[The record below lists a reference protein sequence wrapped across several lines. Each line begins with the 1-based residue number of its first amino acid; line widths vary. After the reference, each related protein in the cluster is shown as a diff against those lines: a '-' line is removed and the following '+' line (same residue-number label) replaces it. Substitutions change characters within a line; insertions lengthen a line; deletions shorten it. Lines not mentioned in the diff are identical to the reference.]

1 MIDVTDALV
10 GDLLVLS
17 SFSATDGLD
26 HPQVTTFEKYQFNI
40 ILRQTVLNNITL
52 R

>member
-1 MIDVTDALV
+1 MIDVTNALV

-26 HPQVTTFEKYQFNI
+26 HPQVTAFVKYQLNI
-40 ILRQTVLNNITL
+40 IIKIKQF
-52 R
+52 

>member
-1 MIDVTDALV
+1 MIDITNGLV
-10 GDLLVLS
+10 DDLLVLS

-26 HPQVTTFEKYQFNI
+26 QPQDTAFEKYEI
-40 ILRQTVLNNITL
+40 NITL

>member
-1 MIDVTDALV
+1 MIDIANALV

-26 HPQVTTFEKYQFNI
+26 HPQVTAFKQYQI
-40 ILRQTVLNNITL
+40 NITL

>member
-1 MIDVTDALV
+1 MIDVTYVLV

-26 HPQVTTFEKYQFNI
+26 HPQVTAFENTKL
-40 ILRQTVLNNITL
+40 ILH
-52 R
+52 

>member
-1 MIDVTDALV
+1 MIDVTNALV

-26 HPQVTTFEKYQFNI
+26 HPQVTTFVKYQ
-40 ILRQTVLNNITL
+40 LNITL

>member
-17 SFSATDGLD
+17 SFSATDDLD
-26 HPQVTTFEKYQFNI
+26 HPQVTTFEKYQ
-40 ILRQTVLNNITL
+40 LNITL

>member
-1 MIDVTDALV
+1 MIDVANALV

-17 SFSATDGLD
+17 SFSATDGLE
-26 HPQVTTFEKYQFNI
+26 HPQVTIFEKKQ
-40 ILRQTVLNNITL
+40 LNNTTL

>member
-1 MIDVTDALV
+1 MIDVTNAFV

-26 HPQVTTFEKYQFNI
+26 HPQVAAFEKYQLNF
-40 ILRQTVLNNITL
+40 ILR
-52 R
+52 

>member
-1 MIDVTDALV
+1 MIDVANAPLLV

-26 HPQVTTFEKYQFNI
+26 HPQVTAFEKYQI
-40 ILRQTVLNNITL
+40 NITL

>member
-26 HPQVTTFEKYQFNI
+26 HPQATAFEKYQFNI

>member
-17 SFSATDGLD
+17 SFFATDGLD
-26 HPQVTTFEKYQFNI
+26 HPQATAFEKYQFNV
-40 ILRQTVLNNITL
+40 ILRQIVLNNFTL

>member
-1 MIDVTDALV
+1 MIDVANALV

-26 HPQVTTFEKYQFNI
+26 HPQVTIFEK
-40 ILRQTVLNNITL
+40 
-52 R
+52 

>member
-10 GDLLVLS
+10 GDLLVPS
-17 SFSATDGLD
+17 SFFATDGLD
-26 HPQVTTFEKYQFNI
+26 HLQATVFEKYQFNI

>member
-1 MIDVTDALV
+1 MIDVTYALV

-17 SFSATDGLD
+17 SFSANDGLD
-26 HPQVTTFEKYQFNI
+26 HPQVTAFEKYQI
-40 ILRQTVLNNITL
+40 NITL

>member
-1 MIDVTDALV
+1 MIDVANALV

-26 HPQVTTFEKYQFNI
+26 HPQITIFEKVA
-40 ILRQTVLNNITL
+40 T
-52 R
+52 

>member
-26 HPQVTTFEKYQFNI
+26 HHQVTAFENYQLNI
-40 ILRQTVLNNITL
+40 ILR
-52 R
+52 